1 MPGYLKTYMSM
12 DSISSKDTEEFANF
26 PTELSLSI
34 RNTTPRVKTHVL
46 KLKIRAIV
54 TLIPDRLCVIEQG
67 CLI

>member
-26 PTELSLSI
+26 PTEFPLSI
-34 RNTTPRVKTHVL
+34 WNTTPRVKTHVL

-67 CLI
+67 CL